1 MEAPMTPEDNF
12 LTVSQFDGSAYKSSE
27 AAELTLNT
35 AILRAEIAR
44 SYEEFL
50 NIFDKFYA
58 DDVEVSSAGSPETVR
73 GKDRVRPFLLK
84 FLIPLHVMAEIAGL
98 SISVEQTAIPRD
110 ASNETHSRW
119 KIDFTAIGGRRC
131 TLKWNAVRRWKA
143 SRVVYEHHYDHEQIG
158 GPLTENDLHLDWG
171 HPEAASPLPS

>member
-1 MEAPMTPEDNF
+1 MEDPMTPEDNF

-58 DDVEVSSAGSPETVR
+58 DDVEVSSADSPETVR

-84 FLIPLHVMAEIAGL
+84 LPDCRYPSSKLRFLETPRMKRIPDGR
-98 SISVEQTAIPRD
+98 STSPPSVGDD
-110 ASNETHSRW
+110 AH
-119 KIDFTAIGGRRC
+119 
-131 TLKWNAVRRWKA
+131 
-143 SRVVYEHHYDHEQIG
+143 
-158 GPLTENDLHLDWG
+158 
-171 HPEAASPLPS
+171 